1 MVYPIEDDQCL
12 MDDIWLHNVKIT
24 EVLSESLPQFALNLW
39 VMKIYGIS
47 DPIQVMSAILAYL
60 GFFKINA
67 DRLCFTRNGQD
78 IGMASWSYV
87 KSFLDLIIPLSTGFI
102 GCLVSLS
109 EDSQPAWLL
118 LVGQILAHP
127 ILLWIVQIVNRK
139 KHIPKTKSSSRH
151 FTVYVC
157 TQIVIGMHIWY
168 IFFIVSKKSTIL
180 DTNF

>member
-1 MVYPIEDDQCL
+1 
-12 MDDIWLHNVKIT
+12 MDDIWLHNVKIN
-24 EVLSESLPQFALNLW
+24 EINSESLPQFSLNLW
-39 VMKIYGIS
+39 VIKIYGIS
-47 DPIQVMSAILAYL
+47 DPIQVMSAILANL

-78 IGMASWSYV
+78 IGMASWGFV
-87 KSFLDLIIPLSTGFI
+87 QSFLDLIGPLLSGFFGYLI
-102 GCLVSLS
+102 SLS
-109 EDSQPAWLL
+109 EDCMPAWVLL
-118 LVGQILAHP
+118 MGPLLTHP
-127 ILLWIVQIVNRK
+127 FLFWIVQIVNHK
-139 KHIPKTKSSSRH
+139 KHSPKTKSSSRH